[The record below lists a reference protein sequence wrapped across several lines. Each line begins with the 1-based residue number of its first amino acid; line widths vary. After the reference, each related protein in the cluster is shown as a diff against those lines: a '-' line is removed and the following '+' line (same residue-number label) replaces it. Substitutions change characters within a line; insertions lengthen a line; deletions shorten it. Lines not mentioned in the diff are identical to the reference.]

1 MKATCLS
8 RRVSAS
14 CILSATPFWLGRS
27 SVGGP
32 ARWVAPLE
40 CALVCFRGLLEYES
54 VSIIVW
60 AVITVVSANLNLAS
74 QPFRNRALPW
84 SIAGV
89 ITVASLVA
97 LVLLVSKTSQLNRH
111 TAEVERE
118 SERQRQEVAKLEA
131 RAEEVKQTLTPEQTQ
146 TLKAAQALVERKRFS
161 WARLFADLEAA
172 LPGSVRV
179 KRITVR
185 DVALQGERT
194 VAELELVVVSKNPAD
209 ATGMIVEMDRGGIFR
224 AELVEQNLQKE
235 RGESGTESTL
245 RVFYHPRG
253 VYPARGPTNSV
264 AEVR

>member
-1 MKATCLS
+1 MLS
-8 RRVSAS
+8 
-14 CILSATPFWLGRS
+14 W
-27 SVGGP
+27 SVGRP
-32 ARWVAPLE
+32 R
-40 CALVCFRGLLEYES
+40 

-60 AVITVVSANLNLAS
+60 AVISVVSANLNLAS

-89 ITVASLVA
+89 IAVASLVA
-97 LVLLVSKTSQLNRH
+97 LVLLISKTSQTNRR
-111 TAEVERE
+111 TAEVDRE
-118 SERQRQEVAKLEA
+118 TEGQRQQVKALEG
-131 RAEEVKQTLTPEQTQ
+131 RIDEIKQTLTPEQKQ
-146 TLKAAQALVERKRFS
+146 TLEAAHALVERKRFS

-185 DVALQGERT
+185 DVALHAERT

-209 ATGMIVEMDRGGIFR
+209 ATAMIMDMDRSGIFR
-224 AELVEQNLQKE
+224 AELIEQNLQKE

-245 RVFYHPRG
+245 RVTYHPRA
-253 VYPARGPTNSV
+253 VYPARGPAGSV